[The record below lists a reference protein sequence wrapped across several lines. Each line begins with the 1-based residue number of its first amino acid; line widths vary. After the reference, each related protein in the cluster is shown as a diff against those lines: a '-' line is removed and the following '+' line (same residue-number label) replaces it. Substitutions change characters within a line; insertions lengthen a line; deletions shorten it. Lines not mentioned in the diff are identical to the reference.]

1 MERLDGV
8 LPPPEKGFSDIGVLE
23 DGDVDVRAFSD
34 LMRDCPYMMDL
45 DGCKAKADGQVEVEA
60 VGRFTPILKLLF
72 DKVEVELSRTEAKR
86 LFRGLLQRAAVT
98 TKRNTGKEQTH
109 IDMSGGKFHIPFVPA
124 DSKFPLD
131 TEETFLKLYAR
142 VYLEG
147 HKMWFIEQRTPVFRL
162 FMDLDFKQPEALS
175 AYKIEAIALVVSR
188 SIRKFWPDD
197 CESDMFRVV
206 CCTTSYKTET
216 CSGCV
221 CTCVKD
227 HPDPACDTCR
237 GTGCTGKSR
246 AGKAC
251 DKCNGLHPVK
261 KKTGVHLIWP
271 QLFVTTDMCLDMR
284 ETVLAD
290 LISTFGQRS
299 SPFNAWRDV
308 VDAAVYNK
316 SGLRMLGSRK
326 TDKCHACKKGKVD
339 GEDCIKCGRM
349 GRVDVGRPYAP
360 LFVTNGLGRRDVSRE
375 KEYEANYLRLL
386 LDCKIRS
393 DLREPTEGW
402 SVPEGAPTF
411 ATSEDKKG
419 SSAAAGGHK
428 KTPTRHT
435 RVQVDSPE
443 AEALQT
449 WFRTCPQP
457 AFRELIVTSVLKT
470 SKASNSYIVNVTG
483 HNCTFCQNVGRCHRS
498 NRIFFVAGIDGI
510 KQRCHD
516 SAEAADADMK
526 YGLCRDYASAPMPL
540 TSRLAEVLFPR
551 TAEGEG
557 ESVVSDPHS
566 MFRGGKTSELKLL
579 TLLKVGNRLCRDLF
593 NMDWSTS
600 SRFAS
605 SFGDRLLQVQTQM
618 IRREREA
625 SRSTT
630 LFRTFHPEA
639 LGSKSESEV
648 LRSLGFEREADP
660 DMTEAPAKRQRVEKG
675 PATEAD
681 RLKDSKSQVVDL
693 KDELVQILNNIV
705 SVCLNADKE
714 DAVVETLRKQGFGG
728 LGARAKVVRKRPTV
742 DSLLQ
747 FDA

>member
-1 MERLDGV
+1 
-8 LPPPEKGFSDIGVLE
+8 
-23 DGDVDVRAFSD
+23 
-34 LMRDCPYMMDL
+34 MRP
-45 DGCKAKADGQVEVEA
+45 
-60 VGRFTPILKLLF
+60 
-72 DKVEVELSRTEAKR
+72 
-86 LFRGLLQRAAVT
+86 AA
-98 TKRNTGKEQTH
+98 
-109 IDMSGGKFHIPFVPA
+109 
-124 DSKFPLD
+124 L
-131 TEETFLKLYAR
+131 
-142 VYLEG
+142 
-147 HKMWFIEQRTPVFRL
+147 
-162 FMDLDFKQPEALS
+162 
-175 AYKIEAIALVVSR
+175 ALVVSR
-188 SIRKFWPDD
+188 SIRKFWSDECDP
-197 CESDMFRVV
+197 DMFRVV

-221 CTCVKD
+221 CVCVKD
-227 HPDPACDTCR
+227 QPDPACDTCR

-339 GEDCIKCGRM
+339 GEDCVKCGRM

-393 DLREPTEGW
+393 DLREPTAGW
-402 SVPEGAPTF
+402 VVPDGAPTF

-498 NRIFFVAGIDGI
+498 NRIFFVAGVDGI

-540 TSRLAEVLFPR
+540 TSRLAEILFPR
-551 TAEGEG
+551 SAEGEG

-593 NMDWSTS
+593 NMEWSTS

-648 LRSLGFEREADP
+648 LRSLGFERDADP
-660 DMTEAPAKRQRVEKG
+660 DMVETPAKRQRLDKG
-675 PATEAD
+675 PVTEAD

-714 DAVVETLRKQGFGG
+714 EDAVETLRKQGFAG

>member
-1 MERLDGV
+1 MEQLDGL

-23 DGDVDVRAFSD
+23 DGDVDVSAFAE

-60 VGRFTPILKLLF
+60 VGRFTPILALLF
-72 DKVEVELSRTEAKR
+72 DREVVEMTRTVALR
-86 LFRGLLQRAAVT
+86 TFRGLLQRAAVT

-109 IDMSGGKFHIPFVPA
+109 IDMSGGKFHIPFVSHDP
-124 DSKFPLD
+124 KLPLD
-131 TEETFLKLYAR
+131 TEDTFLKLYAR
-142 VYLEG
+142 AYLEG

-175 AYKIEAIALVVSR
+175 AFKIEAIALVVSR
-188 SIRKFWPDD
+188 SIRKFWPASAPD
-197 CESDMFRVV
+197 SSFRVV
-206 CCTTSYKTET
+206 CCTTAYKEEF
-216 CSGCV
+216 CSGCA
-221 CTCVKD
+221 CSCLRD
-227 HPDPACDTCR
+227 SLPDASCDECR
-237 GTGCTGKSR
+237 GTGCTGKNR

-251 DKCNGLHPVK
+251 DKCNGLNPVK

-271 QLFVTTDMCLDMR
+271 ELFVTTDMCLDMR
-284 ETVLAD
+284 ETVIAD

-299 SPFNAWRDV
+299 SPFNSWRDV
-308 VDAAVYNK
+308 VDAAVYQK

-326 TDKCHACKKGKVD
+326 TDKCKGCNGKRKAD
-339 GEDCIKCGRM
+339 GEDCTKCGRM

-360 LFVTNGLGRRDVSRE
+360 LFVTNGSMRRDLAKE
-375 KEYEANYLRLL
+375 KEYEANYLTLL

-393 DLREPTEGW
+393 DRKDPTPEW
-402 SVPEGAPTF
+402 AVPEGAPTF
-411 ATSEDKKG
+411 CTSEDKKG
-419 SSAAAGGHK
+419 SSAAAGHR

-443 AEALQT
+443 AEALQE

-470 SKASNSYIVNVTG
+470 SKATNSFIVNVTG

-498 NRIFFVAGIDGI
+498 NRIFFVAGTDGI

-516 SAEAADADMK
+516 SADTADADMK
-526 YGLCRDYASAPMPL
+526 YGLCRDYASAAMPL
-540 TSRLAEVLFPR
+540 TPRLADLLFPR
-551 TAEGEG
+551 VAEHEG
-557 ESVVSDPHS
+557 DSVVSDPHVL
-566 MFRGGKTSELKLL
+566 RGGRSSEVKLL
-579 TLLKVGNRLCRDLF
+579 TLLKVGNKLCRDLF

-600 SRFAS
+600 TRFAS
-605 SFGDRLLQVQTQM
+605 SFGDRLLQVQTQH
-618 IRREREA
+618 IRRERESA
-625 SRSTT
+625 RSTT

-648 LRSLGFEREADP
+648 MRSLGFETADTGELP
-660 DMTEAPAKRQRVEKG
+660 TAPAKRARVEG
-675 PATEAD
+675 PPTEAD
-681 RLKDSKSQVVDL
+681 TLRESKSQIGDL
-693 KDELVQILNNIV
+693 KDELAQVLNNIV

-714 DAVVETLRKQGFGG
+714 EEIVQTLRERGFSG
-728 LGARAKVVRKRPTV
+728 LGARAKVARKRPAV
-742 DSLLQ
+742 SSLLQ